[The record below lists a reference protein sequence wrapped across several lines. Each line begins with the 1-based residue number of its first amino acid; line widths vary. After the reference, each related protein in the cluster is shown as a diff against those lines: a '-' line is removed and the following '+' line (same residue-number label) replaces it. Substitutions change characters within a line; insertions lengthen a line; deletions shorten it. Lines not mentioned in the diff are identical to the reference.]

1 MRGNWN
7 NLGVRMR
14 RIEDGIKKMGDDE
27 PIFCLYRSADYDC
40 LALLMKND
48 VLLFDTEE
56 EATNYLDQ
64 RYPKGDE
71 IILIVDTWREIEL
84 ERGITDSLEEKKII
98 DKRKKEKK

>member
-1 MRGNWN
+1 MRRSWN
-7 NLGVRMR
+7 SIGVRIR
-14 RIEDGIKKMGDDE
+14 RLEDGVKKMDDDK
-27 PIFCLYRSADYDC
+27 PIYYLYRLATYDC
-40 LALLMKND
+40 LALLMKNE

-56 EATNYLDQ
+56 DATNHLDQ

-84 ERGITDSLEEKKII
+84 DLRPIDSFEEII

>member
-7 NLGVRMR
+7 SLGVRMR

-27 PIFCLYRSADYDC
+27 PIYYLYRSTDYDC

-48 VLLFDTEE
+48 ILLFDTEE
-56 EATNYLDQ
+56 DATDYLDQ
-64 RYPKGDE
+64 RCPNGDE
-71 IILIVDTWREIEL
+71 IMLIVDTWRDIKID
-84 ERGITDSLEEKKII
+84 RGINDSFKNKKII

>member
-27 PIFCLYRSADYDC
+27 PILYLYRSADYDC
-40 LALLMKND
+40 LALFMKND

-56 EATNYLDQ
+56 DAMNYLDQ
-64 RYPKGDE
+64 RYPKDDE
-71 IILIVDTWREIEL
+71 IILIVDTWREIEID
-84 ERGITDSLEEKKII
+84 RGITDSLEEKKII

>member
-27 PIFCLYRSADYDC
+27 PIFYLYRSADYDC

-56 EATNYLDQ
+56 EAENYLDQ

-71 IILIVDTWREIEL
+71 IILIVDTWRYIKVG
-84 ERGITDSLEEKKII
+84 RGVTDPLEEKKII

>member
-14 RIEDGIKKMGDDE
+14 RIDDGIKKMGDDE
-27 PIFCLYRSADYDC
+27 PIYYLYRSADYDC

-56 EATNYLDQ
+56 EAENYLDQ

-71 IILIVDTWREIEL
+71 IILIVDTWREIKAS
-84 ERGITDSLEEKKII
+84 RGTLASFEEKKII

>member
-1 MRGNWN
+1 MRNSWN
-7 NLGVRMR
+7 SLGVRMR

-27 PIFCLYRSADYDC
+27 PIYLLQKSATYDC
-40 LALLMKND
+40 LALIMNND

-56 EATNYLDQ
+56 EEENYLGQ

-71 IILIVDTWREIEL
+71 FILIVDLWRDVEL
-84 ERGITDSLEEKKII
+84 DQGTIDSFEEKKII

>member
-7 NLGVRMR
+7 SLGVRMR
-14 RIEDGIKKMGDDE
+14 RLEDGIKKMGDDE
-27 PIFCLYRSADYDC
+27 PIYYLQKSATYNC
-40 LALLMKND
+40 LALTMKND

-71 IILIVDTWREIEL
+71 IILIVDTWGEIEL
-84 ERGITDSLEEKKII
+84 DRGITDSLEEKKII